1 MIMNK
6 KKILRGL
13 LRKKSMLEPLYKE
26 KKGLSIIYN
35 KWLNR
40 DDWDRSNYFNLVNKN
55 WKKAYK
61 IK

>member
-1 MIMNK
+1 
-6 KKILRGL
+6 
-13 LRKKSMLEPLYKE
+13 MLEPLYKE

-35 KWLNR
+35 KWLKR
-40 DDWDRSNYFNLVNKN
+40 DDWDRSSYFNLVIQN